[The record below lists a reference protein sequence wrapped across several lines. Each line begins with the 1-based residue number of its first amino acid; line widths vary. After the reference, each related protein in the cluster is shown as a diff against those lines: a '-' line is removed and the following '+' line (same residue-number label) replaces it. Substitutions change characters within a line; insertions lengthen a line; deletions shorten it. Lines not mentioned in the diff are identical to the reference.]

1 MSPSWWKNR
10 TLSHFSKPNFDMP
23 WPNCWKSYKVNGYPQ
38 FFLLVQKNMY
48 SQSPLCARS
57 LTPVLAE
64 IWFFKSLDRGC
75 RTKGP
80 LPNLG
85 RLTVCFTFHT
95 MYGHVQLSF
104 LVVPYNQGIICF
116 THNLLLSPIQGHNI
130 KWCLCVY
137 NRFVLILNI
146 ASEAKKEKNLALN
159 NFFPFPARR
168 HDSKRLSLDI

>member
-38 FFLLVQKNMY
+38 LFIFLLVHKNMY

-85 RLTVCFTFHT
+85 RLTVVTSCFRQVSWCFILCLPMVIKLLETDHKKYASLTVLYHISDYEFPE
-95 MYGHVQLSF
+95 MKICG
-104 LVVPYNQGIICF
+104 LVPNYYINVSVSALYIPRIGLPLWLQQNRQTDPG
-116 THNLLLSPIQGHNI
+116 NI
-130 KWCLCVY
+130 
-137 NRFVLILNI
+137 
-146 ASEAKKEKNLALN
+146 
-159 NFFPFPARR
+159 
-168 HDSKRLSLDI
+168 